1 MSEPVL
7 KDAFVRDFS
16 KDFTIHKDV
25 PGKSA
30 VEEMSVVID
39 FLIKPKQHL
48 IDRGFDNDWVGVE
61 VKHLKSYKLS
71 EINALAWQ
79 SLSYAQSRF
88 NVDSMQVRPMFVLMH
103 TNLSLNLQ
111 NSKSNGIPEDS
122 SGVISFVERGNVGW
136 IERDPKY
143 TWRIGFGS
151 HGYFNIKYG
160 RAAIAT
166 LGIKR
171 NAGNVKC

>member
-1 MSEPVL
+1 MSEPAL
-7 KDAFVRDFS
+7 KRAFIRDFS
-16 KDFTIHKDV
+16 EDFVIHSDV
-25 PGKSA
+25 SGENL
-30 VEEMSVVID
+30 VEGRTVVID

-48 IDRGFDNDWVGVE
+48 VDRGFDDNWIGVE
-61 VKHLKSYKLS
+61 VKYLKSYKLG

-79 SLSYAQSRF
+79 AFSYAQSRF
-88 NVDSMQVRPMFVLMH
+88 KVGTVQIRPMFVLMH
-103 TNLSLNLQ
+103 TNHSLNLQ
-111 NSKSNGIPEDS
+111 CAKSNGMPDDS
-122 SGVISFVERGNVGW
+122 AGVISFVERGNVGW

-166 LGIKR
+166 LGMKR
-171 NAGNVKC
+171 NVGNVKC